1 MTSVF
6 ACMLTEES
14 RFEQIRP
21 VMLQQVP
28 PEVASKAMN
37 YFHANDTQRHLIGE
51 LLARY
56 ALFQSTGQRHHSPFI
71 TGEKGKP
78 HPDGYNGTHFN
89 VSHSGNWVAV
99 AISDVQVGVDVERM
113 RKVPEGVAY
122 RFFSEPEKAMLDKA
136 SDDFEKAHIFFV
148 LWTLKESFLKAIG
161 KGLTK
166 SLGTFTVL
174 HEEDGNYCLAPDE
187 ETMGF
192 YLKSY
197 PFEEGY
203 KLAVCAASPD
213 FDHHV
218 HIIQIENLLNISN
231 G

>member
-6 ACMLTEES
+6 ACKLTDES

-21 VMLQQVP
+21 VILQQVP
-28 PEVASKAMN
+28 QEVARKAMN
-37 YFHANDTQRHLIGE
+37 YFHPNDTQRHLIGE
-51 LLARY
+51 LLARH
-56 ALFQSTGQRHHSPFI
+56 ALFHITGHRHTSVFI
-71 TGEKGKP
+71 TGDKGKP
-78 HPDGYNGTHFN
+78 HPEGYNGTHFN
-89 VSHSGNWVAV
+89 VSHSGNWVTV

-122 RFFSEPEKAMLDKA
+122 RFFSESEKLMLDKA
-136 SDDFEKAHIFFV
+136 ENDFEKAHIFFT

-166 SLGTFTVL
+166 SLGTFSII
-174 HEEDGNYCLAPDE
+174 HHEDGSYLLSPDQ
-187 ETMGF
+187 ETEGF

-203 KLAVCAASPD
+203 KLAVCAASPL
-213 FDHHV
+213 FDNQV
-218 HIIQIENLLNISN
+218 HIIQIENLIQ
-231 G
+231 